1 MKVIQ
6 VVAGIS
12 AEASGPSYSVPKLVE
27 ALNGAGAEAEL
38 DVLAPLPGHELGC
51 PVVSYRVNQSL
62 IPNLGRSRALL
73 CGLAEK
79 CKTAEIIHNN
89 GLWMMPNV
97 YAAKAKKGTAC
108 KLVMAPRGCLAPWAL
123 AKGGLKKKVFGA
135 LFQYPALR
143 AADMFHA
150 TSEKEY
156 EEIRAFGLKQPVAIV
171 PIGMEIP
178 QISIK
183 QSDQSNNQTIRTLA
197 FFGRVHQVKS
207 IDTMLLAWKMVAD
220 QFPGW
225 RVVIAGPDCGD
236 RSRLDGIIAE
246 RQIPRVE
253 FIGELNGQA
262 KYDFLASA
270 DLYCLPSKT
279 ENFGITVAEALACGT
294 PSLASGGTPWSLI
307 NEYKCGSWGFTS
319 PEQLAPELNR
329 LMSLSTLE
337 RKTLGENGQRLVKER
352 LSWSAIGR
360 RMLEAYEWLVH
371 GGPVPDCVRVNYI

>member
-1 MKVIQ
+1 
-6 VVAGIS
+6 
-12 AEASGPSYSVPKLVE
+12 
-27 ALNGAGAEAEL
+27 
-38 DVLAPLPGHELGC
+38 
-51 PVVSYRVNQSL
+51 
-62 IPNLGRSRALL
+62 
-73 CGLAEK
+73 
-79 CKTAEIIHNN
+79 
-89 GLWMMPNV
+89 
-97 YAAKAKKGTAC
+97 
-108 KLVMAPRGCLAPWAL
+108 
-123 AKGGLKKKVFGA
+123 
-135 LFQYPALR
+135 
-143 AADMFHA
+143 
-150 TSEKEY
+150 
-156 EEIRAFGLKQPVAIV
+156 
-171 PIGMEIP
+171 
-178 QISIK
+178 
-183 QSDQSNNQTIRTLA
+183 
-197 FFGRVHQVKS
+197 
-207 IDTMLLAWKMVAD
+207 MLLAWKMVAD

-307 NEYKCGSWGFTS
+307 NEYKCGFWGFTS

>member
-1 MKVIQ
+1 
-6 VVAGIS
+6 
-12 AEASGPSYSVPKLVE
+12 
-27 ALNGAGAEAEL
+27 
-38 DVLAPLPGHELGC
+38 
-51 PVVSYRVNQSL
+51 
-62 IPNLGRSRALL
+62 
-73 CGLAEK
+73 
-79 CKTAEIIHNN
+79 
-89 GLWMMPNV
+89 
-97 YAAKAKKGTAC
+97 
-108 KLVMAPRGCLAPWAL
+108 
-123 AKGGLKKKVFGA
+123 
-135 LFQYPALR
+135 
-143 AADMFHA
+143 
-150 TSEKEY
+150 
-156 EEIRAFGLKQPVAIV
+156 
-171 PIGMEIP
+171 
-178 QISIK
+178 
-183 QSDQSNNQTIRTLA
+183 
-197 FFGRVHQVKS
+197 
-207 IDTMLLAWKMVAD
+207 MLLAWKMVAD

-262 KYDFLASA
+262 KYDFLAPA
-270 DLYCLPSKT
+270 DLYWLPSKT

-294 PSLASGGTPWSLI
+294 PSLVSGGTPWSLI
-307 NEYKCGSWGFTS
+307 NEYKCGFWGFTS